1 MSGTERG
8 QEQVQEAG
16 GWARGEGGHCRRD
29 SPGLTS
35 LLLVRGLLPYLKTS
49 VSIGNSVTNIY
60 SLLWLDSLEVSYCWF
75 WRQTENINLSPN
87 DKVFCHN
94 FATISNVIVLVSCHA
109 LRVFIPVFANSK
121 APNPLHN
128 PSHQVRN
135 YPLKLSNQSRQQC
148 RAISLLSEQRNFSK
162 LHFGINSAGRH

>member
-29 SPGLTS
+29 SPPLTS
-35 LLLVRGLLPYLKTS
+35 LLLVNGLLPYLNK
-49 VSIGNSVTNIY
+49 VFSISNSGTNIY
-60 SLLWLDSLEVSYCWF
+60 TPLWLDSLEVSYCWF

-87 DKVFCHN
+87 DKDFCHH
-94 FATISNVIVLVSCHA
+94 FATIWNVIVLVPCHA
-109 LRVFIPVFANSK
+109 LRAFIPIFANSK
-121 APNPLHN
+121 ALNPLHN

-148 RAISLLSEQRNFSK
+148 HLTSEWTKKLLK
-162 LHFGINSAGRH
+162 AALWD